1 MKKFVFLFLIFNCA
15 LRAQDTIRFAN
26 GNILAAKV
34 MEVGETEI
42 KYNRYDNLTGPL
54 YVADRNEIKSL
65 KYANGSMDVFKSAE
79 PKAEK
84 PIASEQKPSALS
96 YKKIDIIDKRLYYN
110 DRTINERTLLRLADN
125 CPDVTKKNILAGE
138 KARLYQYRNKRSMS
152 AWLLYGGIGVAYFGI
167 IAGSE
172 GADGAGAMAFVLG
185 TGASITGGV
194 LTSMYKN
201 KRKQKRVDIA
211 HIYNGDKYE
220 FR

>member
-1 MKKFVFLFLIFNCA
+1 MKKLLLSLI
-15 LRAQDTIRFAN
+15 LLSGLVKAQDTIRFAN
-26 GNILAAKV
+26 GNIIAAKV

-42 KYNRYDNLTGPL
+42 KYNRFDNVSGPL
-54 YVADRNEIKSL
+54 YVAEKNEVKSI
-65 KYANGSMDVFKSAE
+65 KYANGSFDVFTPTA
-79 PKAEK
+79 PKTEK
-84 PIASEQKPSALS
+84 PVSLQQNPTATSYQK
-96 YKKIDIIDKRLYYN
+96 IEIHGRRLMYN
-110 DRTINERTLLRLADN
+110 DRNINEKTLLRLVDA
-125 CPDVTKKNILAGE
+125 CPDISKRDLLERE
-138 KARLYQYRNKRSMS
+138 KATLFQYRNKRSMS

-185 TGASITGGV
+185 TGASITGGI

-220 FR
+220 FK